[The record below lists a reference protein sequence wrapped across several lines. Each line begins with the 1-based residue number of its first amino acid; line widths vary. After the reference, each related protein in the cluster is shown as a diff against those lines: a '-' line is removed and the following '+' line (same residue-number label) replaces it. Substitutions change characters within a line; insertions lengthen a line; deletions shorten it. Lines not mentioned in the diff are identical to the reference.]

1 MAQNFRT
8 ATKSQRLWVMWQPA
22 DHNTAWP
29 DITEFFGRFDL
40 KIFVGVVDIE
50 QLAAH
55 AHKLPDTV
63 GSTFG
68 NLNKILFEHAS
79 IERTELK
86 KLLSPTY
93 FSKIIYHEDPTG
105 KKWHTPM
112 VFHFDN
118 ATQKFYQ
125 SKGYKKLTVL
135 NLAGIKYA
143 PVIVISDSK
152 VLPVDGLRKAKQD
165 QAIFDFLQ
173 ETSGG
178 ICEEPTFG
186 LEFWDFGQGLVPF
199 LHKITVNPSTGERAE
214 YTKLYYKDVKLWA
227 RYRDKKILTDVPQK
241 RLYHDK
247 YYPKELFETCE
258 LTSDL
263 AATRAKFN
271 RDISIAVMARRNPN
285 ALLRLVNALTWLSSD
300 GEGQPI
306 GAWFS
311 QDRRYGVV
319 FNNDS
324 DIVLELPPGLLNI

>member
-8 ATKSQRLWVMWQPA
+8 VTQSQHLWVMWQPA
-22 DHNTAWP
+22 DHNTPWP
-29 DITEFFGRFDL
+29 DMVDFFGRFGL
-40 KIFVGVVDIE
+40 KIFVGTVDIQ
-50 QLAAH
+50 QLTAH

-68 NLNKILFEHAS
+68 NLNKIIFEHAA
-79 IERTELK
+79 IARTELK
-86 KLLSPTY
+86 SLLSPTY

-112 VFHFDN
+112 VFHYDA

-125 SKGYKKLTVL
+125 TKGYKKLTVL
-135 NLAGIKYA
+135 NLAGIRHA

-152 VLPVDGLRKAKQD
+152 NLPVDGLRKAKQD
-165 QAIFDFLQ
+165 QAIFEFLQ
-173 ETSGG
+173 EVSGG

-199 LHKITVNPSTGERAE
+199 LHKITVNPGTSERAE
-214 YTKLYYKDVKLWA
+214 YIKLYYQDVKLWN
-227 RYRDKKILTDVPQK
+227 RYIGKKILTDVPQK

-247 YYPKELFETCE
+247 YYSRELFETCE
-258 LTSDL
+258 LDADL

-271 RDISIAVMARRNPN
+271 RNIAAAVMARRNPN
-285 ALLRLVNALTWLSSD
+285 ALLSLINAMTWLSSD
-300 GEGQPI
+300 GQGQPI

-324 DIVLELPPGLLNI
+324 DIVLELPPGLLNN